1 MRRSVR
7 SLAIAVIAFL
17 TLAACGGAPAASV
30 APSASVAS
38 SSGASEAPSTQPS
51 AEATPSPTPTPRPLP
66 SAEPS
71 PSPTPEPT
79 PTPRPSPRPTPATRS
94 TGPTHAAGVE
104 PGLLAKTVVSDV
116 RIRSKPG
123 LGADSVKLEP
133 LLDTGARLM
142 VLDGPVEA
150 SGYDWF
156 LVDPRAY
163 DENGR
168 GLPTGWVAAG
178 KDGEQWIKP
187 LKMDCPAVP
196 TNLDTLRKVASD
208 YWLAC
213 FRGVEI
219 AFNARLEQS
228 GYACSSREPIEP
240 AWFSNCATEYATDLV
255 APNAIRRLFVVWDPD
270 VDLSIAARPAAPE
283 EMWPAVKVIGQFDHP
298 AAKAC
303 QTPNPGIS
311 DDLHRAQT
319 VLTCRNM
326 FVVTS
331 MRLIEE

>member
-1 MRRSVR
+1 
-7 SLAIAVIAFL
+7 
-17 TLAACGGAPAASV
+17 
-30 APSASVAS
+30 
-38 SSGASEAPSTQPS
+38 
-51 AEATPSPTPTPRPLP
+51 
-66 SAEPS
+66 
-71 PSPTPEPT
+71 
-79 PTPRPSPRPTPATRS
+79 
-94 TGPTHAAGVE
+94 
-104 PGLLAKTVVSDV
+104 VSDV

-123 LGADSVKLEP
+123 LGADSAKLEP
-133 LLDTGARLM
+133 LLETGTRLM

-187 LKMDCPAVP
+187 LKMDCPDVP
-196 TNLDTLRKVASD
+196 TNLDALRKLASD

-219 AFNARLEQS
+219 TFNARLEQS

-255 APNAIRRLFVVWDPD
+255 APDAIHRLFVVWEPD

-283 EMWPAVKVIGQFDHP
+283 EMWPTVKVIGQFDHP
-298 AAKAC
+298 AAKTC
-303 QTPNPGIS
+303 EKPNPGIP

>member
-1 MRRSVR
+1 
-7 SLAIAVIAFL
+7 
-17 TLAACGGAPAASV
+17 
-30 APSASVAS
+30 
-38 SSGASEAPSTQPS
+38 
-51 AEATPSPTPTPRPLP
+51 
-66 SAEPS
+66 
-71 PSPTPEPT
+71 
-79 PTPRPSPRPTPATRS
+79 
-94 TGPTHAAGVE
+94 
-104 PGLLAKTVVSDV
+104 
-116 RIRSKPG
+116 
-123 LGADSVKLEP
+123 
-133 LLDTGARLM
+133 M

-196 TNLDTLRKVASD
+196 TNLDALRKLASD

-213 FRGVEI
+213 FRGVKI
-219 AFNARLEQS
+219 TFNARLEQT
-228 GYACSSREPIEP
+228 GYACSPREPIEP

-255 APNAIRRLFVVWDPD
+255 APNAIHRLFVVWDPD

-283 EMWPAVKVIGQFDHP
+283 EMWPTVKVIGQFDHP
-298 AAKAC
+298 AAKTC
-303 QTPNPGIS
+303 QKPNPGIP

-331 MRLIEE
+331 MRLIDE